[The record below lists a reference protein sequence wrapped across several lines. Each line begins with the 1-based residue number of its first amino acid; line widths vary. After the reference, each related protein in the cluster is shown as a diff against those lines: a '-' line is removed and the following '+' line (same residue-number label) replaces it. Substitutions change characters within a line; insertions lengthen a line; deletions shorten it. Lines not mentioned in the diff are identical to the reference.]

1 MSSLRV
7 LGEGRNISYLL
18 RPTEAPGFIYLSP
31 MRTVPWWTTSVLIAL
46 TTGRLLE
53 GQTPPA
59 PTVAP
64 VVAPAVAP
72 VVSTGRALTLGIV
85 SSKFVGPRR
94 VDVWLPVGYDA
105 PGAPRY
111 GVLYMHDGQNLFD
124 PALGFGGAEWRVD
137 EVLGALIAE
146 RAARPTMVV
155 GIWNT
160 PARFAEYMPQA
171 AISTDTIDAGVGGIM
186 VARRDLESDAY
197 LRFIVEEL
205 KPAIDKRFRTN
216 PSRATT
222 TIMGSSMGGLI
233 SCYAIARYPAVFG
246 GAGCISTHWAAAN
259 GAVVGWLGGHLPSPA
274 THKIWFDHGT
284 ATLDSLYAPFQR
296 RMDLKMRA
304 AGFVNGRSWISRVYP
319 GAEHSERSWAARLRD
334 PLQFLLRP

>member
-1 MSSLRV
+1 
-7 LGEGRNISYLL
+7 
-18 RPTEAPGFIYLSP
+18 
-31 MRTVPWWTTSVLIAL
+31 MRTDLWWTTSVVIAL
-46 TTGRLLE
+46 SAPRLTHS
-53 GQTPPA
+53 QTA
-59 PTVAP
+59 VAP
-64 VVAPAVAP
+64 VTAP
-72 VVSTGRALTLGIV
+72 VVSTGRALTLGNV
-85 SSKFVGPRR
+85 SSKFVAPRR
-94 VDVWLPVGYDA
+94 VDVWLPDGYDA

-146 RAARPTMVV
+146 HAARPTIVV

-160 PARFAEYMPQA
+160 PARFAEYTPQA
-171 AISTDTIDAGVGGIM
+171 AIRSDTVDVGVGGIT
-186 VARRDLESDAY
+186 VARRDSRSDAY

-205 KPAIDKRFRTN
+205 KPAIDQRFHTN
-216 PSRATT
+216 RSRAAT

-246 GAGCISTHWAAAN
+246 GAGCVSTHWPVAN
-259 GAVVGWLGGHLPSPA
+259 GALVDWLGSHLPKPA

-284 ATLDSLYAPFQR
+284 ATLDSLYAPFQT
-296 RMDLKMRA
+296 RMDARMRA
-304 AGFVNGRSWISRVYP
+304 AGYVDGRSWVSRVYP